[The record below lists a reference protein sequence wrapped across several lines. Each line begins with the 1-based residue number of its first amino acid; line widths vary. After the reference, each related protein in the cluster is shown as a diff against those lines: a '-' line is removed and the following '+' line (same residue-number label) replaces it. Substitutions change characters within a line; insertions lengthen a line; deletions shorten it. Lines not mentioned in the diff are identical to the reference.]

1 MSEYYPW
8 LPQTS
13 KVQCF
18 GTIIKGFLSLSCDEW
33 LSSNLTG
40 LWSSVTK
47 NNCTDF
53 SYIAKIIWEFWNEGL
68 AQDELFFK
76 RVIYDAS
83 RELWSCLRFCNT
95 MGFKDLKE
103 SSLTH

>member
-1 MSEYYPW
+1 MNDFPA
-8 LPQTS
+8 TS
-13 KVQCF
+13 LVCEVVWQ
-18 GTIIKGFLSLSCDEW
+18 
-33 LSSNLTG
+33 
-40 LWSSVTK
+40 K